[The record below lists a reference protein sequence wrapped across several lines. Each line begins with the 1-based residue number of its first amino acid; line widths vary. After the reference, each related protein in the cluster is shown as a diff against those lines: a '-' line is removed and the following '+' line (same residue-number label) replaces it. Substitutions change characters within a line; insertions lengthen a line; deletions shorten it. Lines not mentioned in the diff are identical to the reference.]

1 MIILRERLAELLHLQ
16 SCRDLRDCAKPF
28 GDLPIVMQQQHL
40 LYADEIIKL
49 FTDAIRNL
57 EFTHNNLPNPPS

>member
-1 MIILRERLAELLHLQ
+1 MTLLRERLAELLHLQ

-28 GDLPIVMQQQHL
+28 GKLPSQMQQQYL

-49 FTDAIRNL
+49 FTEAIRGL
-57 EFTHNNLPNPPS
+57 EFNPNIPLKLR